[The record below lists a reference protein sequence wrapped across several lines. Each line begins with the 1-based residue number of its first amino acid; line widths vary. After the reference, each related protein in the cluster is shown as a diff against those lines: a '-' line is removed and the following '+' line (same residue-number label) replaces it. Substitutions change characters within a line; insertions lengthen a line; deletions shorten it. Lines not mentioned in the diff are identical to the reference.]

1 MGLLGDIAGAAIG
14 AVSSIYGSN
23 VSNSAA
29 FQIQANSLAAQK
41 ESMQNRHQWEVE
53 DLRKAG
59 LNPILS
65 ATNSSGG
72 VVGGATGNTVGPDIA
87 GALNKIANSAL
98 MRKQTELA
106 EQDLQAKLD
115 NAKANLKNADAQE
128 VNAQAR
134 MIEAHTDQ
142 LRTNS
147 AIELNTAN
155 IGYLGAM
162 TNYTKQK
169 QENETTMNRM
179 QIKEIDQ
186 RIVNSIQELAA
197 KVVYL
202 QKTGDAALMSASA
215 AQRNA
220 AAQELMAQVAQ
231 QNGIS
236 LRQLQGALTQKGLA
250 EVGEISA
257 RINNYNA
264 QANNYNAQ
272 AYKSNIEGTILYNR
286 YPLTSGKDD
295 NWGYRQDL
303 FGAGELM
310 KILSP
315 FAGLGN

>member
-1 MGLLGDIAGAAIG
+1 MSFLSDVAGAVIG
-14 AVSSIYGSN
+14 AGSSIWSSN
-23 VSNSAA
+23 KANSAA
-29 FQIQANSLAAQK
+29 FEMQANSINAQR
-41 ESMQNRHQWEVE
+41 ESLQNRHQWEVE

-65 ATNSSGG
+65 ATNSAGG
-72 VVGGATGNTVGPDIA
+72 SISGATANVTAPDIS

-98 MRKQTELA
+98 MKKQTELL
-106 EQDLQAKLD
+106 EKDLQVKQD
-115 NAKANLKNADAQE
+115 NAKANLTNADANQI
-128 VNAQAR
+128 NAQAK
-134 MIEAHTDQ
+134 MIEAHNDQ
-142 LRTNS
+142 IKTNS
-147 AIELNTAN
+147 AVEYNNAN
-155 IGYLGAM
+155 ISYLGAM

-169 QENETTMNRM
+169 QENETAMNKM

-186 RIVNSIQELAA
+186 RIINSVQELAA

-202 QKTGDAALMSASA
+202 QKTGDAALMSANA

-264 QANNYNAQ
+264 QTFKTQ
-272 AYKSNIEGTILYNR
+272 TEGNILYNR
-286 YPLTSGKDD
+286 YPLTSGKDS
-295 NWGYRQDL
+295 NTGLRQDL
-303 FGAGELM
+303 FGTGELI
-310 KILSP
+310 KIFSP
-315 FAGLGN
+315 FTGFMD

>member
-1 MGLLGDIAGAAIG
+1 MSLFSDIAGAVIG
-14 AVSSIYGSN
+14 AGSSIWGSN
-23 VSNSAA
+23 QANSAA
-29 FQIQANSLAAQK
+29 FEMQANSINAQR

-72 VVGGATGNTVGPDIA
+72 VISGATGNTTGPDIA
-87 GALNKIANSAL
+87 GALNKIVNSAL

-147 AIELNTAN
+147 AIELNTATT
-155 IGYLGAM
+155 GYYGAL
-162 TNYTKQK
+162 TNYTRQK
-169 QENETTMNRM
+169 QENETAMNKM
-179 QIKEIDQ
+179 QISEIQQ
-186 RIVNSIQELAA
+186 RITNSVQELAA

-202 QKTGDAALMSASA
+202 QKTGDAALMSANA

-220 AAQELMAQVAQ
+220 AAQELMAQVAA

-236 LRQLQGALTQKGLA
+236 LRQLQSALTQKGLA

-264 QANNYNAQ
+264 QTFKTQ
-272 AYKSNIEGTILYNR
+272 TEGNILYNR
-286 YPLTSGKDD
+286 YPLTSGKDS
-295 NWGYRQDL
+295 NTGLRQDL
-303 FGAGELM
+303 FGTGELI

-315 FAGLGN
+315 FAGFMD

>member
-1 MGLLGDIAGAAIG
+1 MSFLGDIAGAVIG
-14 AVSSIYGSN
+14 AGSSIWGAN
-23 VSNSAA
+23 QSNSAA
-29 FQIQANSLAAQK
+29 FEMQANSINAQR

-65 ATNSSGG
+65 ATNSAGG
-72 VVGGATGNTVGPDIA
+72 SISGATANVTAPDIS
-87 GALNKIANSAL
+87 GALNKIANSAFAK
-98 MRKQTELA
+98 KQTELL
-106 EQDLQAKLD
+106 EKELQVKQD
-115 NAKANLKNADAQE
+115 NAKANLTNADANQI
-128 VNAQAR
+128 NSQAR
-134 MIEAHTDQ
+134 MIEAHNDQ
-142 LRTNS
+142 IKTNS
-147 AIELNTAN
+147 AVEYNNAN
-155 IGYLGAM
+155 ISYLGAM

-169 QENETTMNRM
+169 QENETAMNKM
-179 QIKEIDQ
+179 QISEIQQ
-186 RIVNSIQELAA
+186 RIINSVQELAA

-264 QANNYNAQ
+264 QTFKTQ
-272 AYKSNIEGTILYNR
+272 TEGNILYNR
-286 YPLTSGKDD
+286 YPLTSGKDS
-295 NWGYRQDL
+295 NTGLRQDL
-303 FGAGELM
+303 FGTGELI
-310 KILSP
+310 KIFSP
-315 FAGLGN
+315 FTGFMD